1 MDLMDLI
8 ILGYKKPVIAI
19 SQLSA
24 DTKMKN
30 YKSKTSFVS
39 PEGPKGN
46 NTGFNFMIF
55 ILEFEENTKKF
66 NVAPPV

>member
-30 YKSKTSFVS
+30 YKSKTRV
-39 PEGPKGN
+39 KL
-46 NTGFNFMIF
+46 IF
-55 ILEFEENTKKF
+55 ILEFEENTKF
-66 NVAPPV
+66 SNVAENWL